1 MRAPIPQRPFIYNP
15 PPAGP
20 LPVLHADDHILV
32 LDKPAGLLT
41 VPGRPAEHADCLEA
55 RAQADFPQARIIHR
69 LDMDTSG
76 VIILAL
82 TAHAQ
87 RHIGLQ
93 FEKRQTEKRYSAL
106 VAGHVAGKRGQV
118 NQPLIADW
126 PNRPRQHIDHENGK
140 QAITDWEAIERG
152 EDFTRMALKPL
163 TGRSH
168 QLRVHMDYLGHPIL
182 GDNLYAPDEA
192 FKARDRLC
200 LHADFLALR
209 HPDGGALIDFS
220 SPAPF

>member
-1 MRAPIPQRPFIYNP
+1 MRAPIPQRPFIYTP

-55 RAQADFPQARIIHR
+55 RAQAEFPQARIIHR

-76 VIILAL
+76 VIILAV

-106 VAGHVAGKRGQV
+106 VAGHVAGKSGQI
-118 NQPLIADW
+118 NQPLIAGMGGVLVLDERFR
-126 PNRPRQHIDHENGK
+126 PAMVPAAACMFAAIFLVTRKPGPKNR
-140 QAITDWEAIERG
+140 
-152 EDFTRMALKPL
+152 
-163 TGRSH
+163 
-168 QLRVHMDYLGHPIL
+168 
-182 GDNLYAPDEA
+182 
-192 FKARDRLC
+192 
-200 LHADFLALR
+200 
-209 HPDGGALIDFS
+209 GA
-220 SPAPF
+220 